1 MEHHM
6 ALSRDQILAMDDIKT
21 ISVTVPEWNNEV
33 VLIRGLTGAARDEF
47 EATNRRNG
55 DQNLNN
61 VRARFLVRCIV
72 NEGGTRIFADQ
83 DAAALGKKSSA
94 AIDRLWDVA
103 TDLNG
108 SSEKAVEELEGNSE
122 TTGTEDGSD
131 SSSPSPETSE

>member
-1 MEHHM
+1 M
-6 ALSRDQILAMDDIKT
+6 ALSRDEILAMDDIKT
-21 ISVTVPEWNNEV
+21 VPVTVPEWNNEV
-33 VLIRGLTGAARDEF
+33 VLIRGLTGAQRDEF

-61 VRARFLVRCIV
+61 IRARFLVRCIV
-72 NEGGTRIFADQ
+72 TENGTRIFADQ

-108 SSEKAVEELEGNSE
+108 SSEKATEEMEGNSG
-122 TTGTEDGSD
+122 TTGTEAGSG
-131 SSSPSPETSE
+131 SSSPSPETSV

>member
-1 MEHHM
+1 M
-6 ALSRDQILAMDDIKT
+6 ALSRDAILAMDDIKT
-21 ISVTVPEWNNEV
+21 VPVTVPEWNNEV
-33 VLIRGLTGAARDEF
+33 VLIRGLTGAQRDEF

-55 DQNLNN
+55 DQNLTN

-72 NEGGTRIFADQ
+72 NDGGVRIFADQ

-108 SSEKAVEELEGNSE
+108 SSDKAVEETEGNSE
-122 TTGTEDGSD
+122 TTGTEDGSA
-131 SSSPSPETSE
+131 SSSPSPETSG

>member
-1 MEHHM
+1 M
-6 ALSRDQILAMDDIKT
+6 ALSRDAILAMDDIKT
-21 ISVTVPEWNNEV
+21 VPVTVPEWNGEV
-33 VLIRGLTGAARDEF
+33 VLLRGLTGAQRDEF

-61 VRARFLVRCIV
+61 IRARFLVRCIV
-72 NEGGTRIFADQ
+72 NETGTRIFADQ

-108 SSEKAVEELEGNSE
+108 SSEKAAEELEGNSE
-122 TTGTEDGSD
+122 TTGTEDGSA